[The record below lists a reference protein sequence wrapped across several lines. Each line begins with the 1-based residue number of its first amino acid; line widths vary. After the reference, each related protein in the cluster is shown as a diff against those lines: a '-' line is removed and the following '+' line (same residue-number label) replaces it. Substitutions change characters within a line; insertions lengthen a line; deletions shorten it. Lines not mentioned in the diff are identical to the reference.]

1 MSNFTSE
8 QSLLLNILNSMY
20 NDNFRQ
26 INTLYESI
34 NTLNE
39 SNIQIR
45 NLIFQ
50 IMNIQNNSFLTTNN
64 RQQSNNNSFEN
75 ENLSRILINN
85 IPYIIDNISEYR
97 IPLNNDISENFQN
110 NVSQLLQ
117 NFLQPIEIFPTP
129 TQIELST
136 RQVAYCDIIS
146 PLNRSCPISLEN
158 FNESDIVTII
168 RYCGHI
174 FKTDEINRW
183 FRSNCRCPVCRYD
196 IRNYSN
202 TENPLPN
209 SNTENSLPN
218 SNTENP
224 LPNSNTENSLRNIGR
239 NFYQDELYSNY
250 RNTEYRNSNN
260 FQRRNR
266 NRNRNNNNDFINIFT
281 DLSGNIINNNR
292 NQSAITRLFNSLYE
306 NL

>member
-1 MSNFTSE
+1 MSNLSSE

-26 INTLYESI
+26 INTLYDSI
-34 NTLNE
+34 NSLNE

-50 IMNIQNNSFLTTNN
+50 IMNIQNNSFSTNN
-64 RQQSNNNSFEN
+64 NRYTNYNSVDN
-75 ENLSRILINN
+75 EDLSRILLNN
-85 IPYIIDNISEYR
+85 IPYVIDNISEYR
-97 IPLNNDISENFQN
+97 IPINREVNENFQN
-110 NVSQLLQ
+110 NISQLLQ

-136 RQVAYCDIIS
+136 RQVTYSDIIT

-158 FNESDIVTII
+158 FNESDIVTVI

-174 FKTDEINRW
+174 FNTEEINRW

-196 IRNYSN
+196 IRNYSIS
-202 TENPLPN
+202 ENPLPN
-209 SNTENSLPN
+209 TNIES
-218 SNTENP
+218 P
-224 LPNSNTENSLRNIGR
+224 LPNTNIESPLSNTNVENSIRSIDR
-239 NFYQDELYSNY
+239 NFYQEGLNNNY
-250 RNTEYRNSNN
+250 RNIDYRNSNN
-260 FQRRNR
+260 YQRRNR
-266 NRNRNNNNDFINIFT
+266 NRNRNNNDFINIFT